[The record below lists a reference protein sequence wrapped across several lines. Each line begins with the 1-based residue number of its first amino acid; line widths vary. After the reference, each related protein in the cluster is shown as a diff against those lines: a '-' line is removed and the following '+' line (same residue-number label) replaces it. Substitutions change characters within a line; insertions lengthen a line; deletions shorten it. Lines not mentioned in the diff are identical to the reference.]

1 MNNDYPFILYTKNKA
16 EFLNK
21 VCALCLTAL
30 YYPETGNTMP
40 KCCRLGCRHTFHR
53 ECLDQMFVKNHV
65 NCPECREPIALTI
78 NVEKSLEL
86 TIRNDAFDHDEVDVD
101 LLEQFK
107 ISSMVVKD
115 YPYHKT
121 VFERWKSEAT
131 KSEA

>member
-1 MNNDYPFILYTKNKA
+1 MNNELPFILYKNNKP

-30 YYPETGNTMP
+30 YYPEIGNTMT
-40 KCCRLGCRHTFHR
+40 KCCRLGCRHTFHQ
-53 ECLDQMFVKNHV
+53 ECLEQMFVKNHV
-65 NCPECREPIALTI
+65 NCPECREPITSAI

-86 TIRNDAFDHDEVDVD
+86 TIRNDAFDHGDVDPD

-107 ISSMVVKD
+107 MNSMVVKD

-121 VFERWKSEAT
+121 VFERWRRK
-131 KSEA
+131 KIL